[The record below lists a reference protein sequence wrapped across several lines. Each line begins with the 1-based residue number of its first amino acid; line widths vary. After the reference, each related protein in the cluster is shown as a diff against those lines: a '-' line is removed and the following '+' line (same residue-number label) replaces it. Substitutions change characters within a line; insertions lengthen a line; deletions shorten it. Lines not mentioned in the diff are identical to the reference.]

1 MKSITPVST
10 LCLHNIALP
19 RPPPPSLD
27 TYRSYIARAK
37 SNKEDGT
44 FVNTLYQR
52 AVAHHCLNA
61 DLWKEY
67 ITFLV
72 GGRKEGP
79 VHKGEGGRGPV
90 DKGEEGREG
99 AC

>member
-1 MKSITPVST
+1 M
-10 LCLHNIALP
+10 
-19 RPPPPSLD
+19 
-27 TYRSYIARAK
+27 
-37 SNKEDGT
+37 
-44 FVNTLYQR
+44 NTLYQR

-72 GGRKEGP
+72 GGRREGP